1 MFAGDPLAREQS
13 FSSAYSIYRCY
24 TDGPFEPNPMG
35 VADSDTQTF
44 PTTHCPGGMRVNINF
59 PK

>member
-1 MFAGDPLAREQS
+1 MVVGNPYARSQGDGG
-13 FSSAYSIYRCY
+13 AYSIYRCY
-24 TDGPFEPNPMG
+24 TQGDFEPNPMG

-44 PTTHCPGGMRVNINF
+44 PKQHCPGGMRVNIMF